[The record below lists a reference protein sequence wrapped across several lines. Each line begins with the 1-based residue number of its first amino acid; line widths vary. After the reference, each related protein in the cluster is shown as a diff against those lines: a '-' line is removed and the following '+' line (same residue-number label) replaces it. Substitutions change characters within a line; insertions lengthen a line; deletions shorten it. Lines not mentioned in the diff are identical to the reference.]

1 MSYGM
6 SGGKT
11 VNRDFSGTYTQ
22 DGSRLSLQ
30 WKGAGVTTATI
41 EGNTFTMD
49 NEGLLFVYHK

>member
-1 MSYGM
+1 M

-41 EGNTFTMD
+41 EGNTFTVD